1 MKKFFRHPS
10 TIILIIIIL
19 IVLILALLGFRIT
32 YNPSLDN
39 NWDAISACAAW
50 AAVVVS
56 GLAIYFAIQ
65 APKKIAEEQNR
76 IALFEKRYEAFQFF
90 ERCFT
95 FYKALQK
102 SKTVEDMR
110 IGCLFFFET
119 TDIETFE
126 LENIRNELFNF
137 EYMLHKMQFLFPEL
151 TEEDLSDLY
160 HALYEVVLA
169 IAKNEDIEEKVST
182 YITTMCNFAT
192 KYNKAIWSKMYLEKS
207 K

>member
-1 MKKFFRHPS
+1 MEELIKAIQELGNLS
-10 TIILIIIIL
+10 WIDYVQLGLTIITIIISA
-19 IVLILALLGFRIT
+19 LALF
-32 YNPSLDN
+32 Y
-39 NWDAISACAAW
+39 AIK
-50 AAVVVS
+50 V
-56 GLAIYFAIQ
+56 
-65 APKKIAEEQNR
+65 PKKIAEEQNR

-110 IGCLFFFET
+110 VNCLFFFET
-119 TDIETFE
+119 TDIEALE
-126 LENIRNELFNF
+126 LENIRKELFYF
-137 EYMLHKMQFLFPEL
+137 EYMLHKMEFLFPEL
-151 TEEDLSDLY
+151 AEEDLSDLY

-169 IAKNEDIEEKVST
+169 IAKNEDAEEKVST

-192 KYNKAIWSKMYLEKS
+192 KYNKAIWSKLYLEKS